1 MCVAAVAGTLAG
13 VADRGHE
20 DTGTSGLTAGLQ
32 STVSTAAA
40 RLLVWRTLGPASHF
54 TRKSILC

>member
-1 MCVAAVAGTLAG
+1 MSVAAVGGTLAG

-40 RLLVWRTLGPASHF
+40 RLLVW
-54 TRKSILC
+54 